1 MFCTIVSMVCLFFMT
16 QFVASIWKHFI
27 TAFLR
32 FSFVIV
38 IDLLA
43 TETVIRKFEE
53 EDSKKFN
60 YMMMKK
66 PLHCSFLSIVETWQS
81 MYV

>member
-1 MFCTIVSMVCLFFMT
+1 MLAYANVLSQLV
-16 QFVASIWKHFI
+16 
-27 TAFLR
+27 FLH

-43 TETVIRKFEE
+43 TETVIRKFQE

-60 YMMMKK
+60 YNMAEK
-66 PLHCSFLSIVETWQS
+66 PLHFSFLSIVEIGQS
-81 MYV
+81 MYA